1 MASRPRPEA
10 HRTGAW
16 IAPFLPRPIAINTS
30 VSVAGAAPSV
40 DGARSHAAQGLEET
54 IMGWLTGLEP
64 GKGV

>member
-1 MASRPRPEA
+1 MRRVAL
-10 HRTGAW
+10 
-16 IAPFLPRPIAINTS
+16 I
-30 VSVAGAAPSV
+30 VAGRLEKQLVAV